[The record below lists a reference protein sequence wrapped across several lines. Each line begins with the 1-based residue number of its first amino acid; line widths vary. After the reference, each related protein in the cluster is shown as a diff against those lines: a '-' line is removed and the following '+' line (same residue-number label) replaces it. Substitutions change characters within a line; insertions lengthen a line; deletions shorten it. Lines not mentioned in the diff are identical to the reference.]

1 MFYFHVPST
10 SNPTTNTHTHTDTTI
25 IIVVWVFPCS
35 RDFPSPFSA
44 QALISALR
52 ATFQQLLQRFKTTI
66 AVCVWFCKC
75 ECSCMCVCAP
85 LRDENSSRS
94 DVDDTEL
101 TFREQFSHPLKT
113 SGGVGGSNSTQLF
126 KPQRKLAQ
134 KGGGGRKDLKPC
146 SYSQHIT
153 TLAGKHPPP
162 EAVSSS
168 EGSFLKNTFP
178 PPSQLSTLP
187 PQKST
192 SGGGGKSFPTFHS
205 KLSAFREERWGKL
218 CRECSLF
225 LGFWFLHH
233 STRTHTRTH

>member
-44 QALISALR
+44 QTLFSALR

-134 KGGGGRKDLKPC
+134 KGGGEEGLKTVFIFSTHNNSC
-146 SYSQHIT
+146 WK
-153 TLAGKHPPP
+153 A
-162 EAVSSS
+162 
-168 EGSFLKNTFP
+168 
-178 PPSQLSTLP
+178 PPSRGCFFFRGKFLEKHFSS
-187 PQKST
+187 PQ
-192 SGGGGKSFPTFHS
+192 PTFNTATP
-205 KLSAFREERWGKL
+205 KVDERRRWKIVSNISQQIE
-218 CRECSLF
+218 RF
-225 LGFWFLHH
+225 
-233 STRTHTRTH
+233 